1 MIDIIDLTQ
10 EEYQNLNDIQL
21 AMVRAAQAQ
30 KNQILAEAEQKKEK
44 AFYVLLKHNVARNT
58 ALPKQKAAIDAEA
71 EKEIAV
77 IKEDLVYR
85 LAYSSDQSGG
95 NDYGP
100 YEYPSNP
107 DFNLSPS
114 QRFIVVRNYYM
125 ALTSNP
131 TQRLALYE
139 ADTLAQSYLG
149 SFYATL
155 YDLLASYC

>member
-10 EEYQNLNDIQL
+10 EEYQNLNSVQL

-30 KNQILAEAEQKKEK
+30 KDQILAQAEQKKEK
-44 AFYVLLKHNVARNT
+44 AFYTLLKHNVARNT
-58 ALPKQKAAIDAEA
+58 AIPEQNAAIDLAA
-71 EKEIAV
+71 EKEIDV
-77 IKEDLVYR
+77 VREDLVYR
-85 LAYSSDQSGG
+85 LAYSSDLSGG

-100 YEYPSNP
+100 YDYPSNP

-131 TQRLALYE
+131 AQRLALYE

-149 SFYATL
+149 DFYATL
-155 YDLLASYC
+155 YELLASYC